1 MELYVWFVCTGFT
14 LIIEPF
20 DDRTP
25 TIPNPILHFR
35 QVILQ
40 FSCIMICSFNY
51 SNAWFYSGNF
61 LVFFYSKF
69 SNWVGNNLYFTSS
82 SWIHFKNGN
91 GKSEKVMEK
100 VMESHGMSESQ
111 KRTNHV
117 FDPSLSSSFPLSC
130 MDASIAIKPVFDR
143 FQSVVITSGVWYHS
157 IFLWL
162 TSYLPVVR
170 HWFKTWEMRQV
181 KFLNEISIVKDR
193 YHSLVCKIQFVII
206 VVFSI
211 SGIQT
216 GLSDHTMIKE
226 VCNLILWT
234 NQCCSSWIVF
244 IFSWHPRLCHQ

>member
-40 FSCIMICSFNY
+40 FSSIMVCSFNY

-61 LVFFYSKF
+61 WVFTVNFQ
-69 SNWVGNNLYFTSS
+69 T
-82 SWIHFKNGN
+82 
-91 GKSEKVMEK
+91 
-100 VMESHGMSESQ
+100 ESGTIFISLQVHEYI
-111 KRTNHV
+111 

-162 TSYLPVVR
+162 TRFLPVVR

-181 KFLNEISIVKDR
+181 QFLNEI
-193 YHSLVCKIQFVII
+193 
-206 VVFSI
+206 
-211 SGIQT
+211 
-216 GLSDHTMIKE
+216 
-226 VCNLILWT
+226 
-234 NQCCSSWIVF
+234 
-244 IFSWHPRLCHQ
+244 